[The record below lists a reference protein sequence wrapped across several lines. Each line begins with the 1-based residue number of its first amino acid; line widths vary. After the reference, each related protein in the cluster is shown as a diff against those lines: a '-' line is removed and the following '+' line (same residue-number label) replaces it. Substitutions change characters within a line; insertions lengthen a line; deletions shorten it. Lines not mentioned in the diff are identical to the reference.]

1 MHASGYAVLLA
12 GLAVSTALAQ
22 AGGWADTGLDA
33 AIPGQF
39 GAAHAQQDQRPF
51 VTTWK
56 TDTPNQ
62 TIAFY
67 ISGDDLT
74 FTWGDGTSNRVS
86 GRLAYH
92 SYADPGIYTVSIY
105 GNLESINLGSSTDA
119 RYLMSIEQWGD
130 ASWNR
135 LHGAFRGASNM
146 VYRAT
151 DAPDLSRV
159 TNMYAM
165 FSRATS
171 FNGDISSW
179 DVSSV
184 TGMSDMF
191 YGATS
196 FNGDISGWDVSS
208 VTDMSG
214 MFQGADSF
222 NQPLNTWDVSSVTD
236 MSGMFRNAAS
246 FNQDLSTWDVSSVTD
261 MSKMLRGAS
270 SFNQPLNTWDVSSVI
285 DMSEMLSG
293 ASSFNQPLDT
303 WDVSSVIYTVSMF
316 SYATSF
322 NQPLNGWD
330 VSSVTHMPLMFLGA
344 TSFNQPLNGWD
355 VSSVTYMTR
364 MFEGASSFNQ
374 PLNTWDVSSV
384 IDMSDMFE
392 GALSFDYLGPGAAQR
407 AGLQA
412 SSQESDR
419 TANATTS
426 VPVAVQED
434 LSGPHPVTLLS
445 RAAWDDGAR
454 VLSLYFDGP
463 VEPSSV
469 DLDKIRLVKSHHPII
484 DATLEEAGFER
495 VESGPFQVAAVL
507 EPGRDVPPGAGGTLT
522 VQVEPGAYRGMLSG
536 AANAAEEARVTAN
549 KVEITIL
556 ESGWTDT
563 DLDAAIPG
571 QFGAAHAQQD
581 QRPFVTTWKTDTHN
595 QTIAFYLSGD
605 DLTVTW
611 GDGTS
616 SRVSG
621 RLAYHS
627 YADPGTHTVSIYGN
641 LESISMV
648 DNPVHARNLMSIEQ
662 WGDTTWTSMVD
673 AFRGAYNMVYR
684 ATDAPDLSRVTNMT
698 SMFSNARSFNGDI
711 SGWDV
716 SSVTDMNG
724 MFHEADSFKGDIS
737 GWDVSSVTDMNGMF
751 HEADSFK
758 GDISGW
764 DVSSV
769 TDMSHMFNK
778 ALSFR
783 DDISG
788 WDVSSVTDMSAMFVA
803 AGSFNQPLDRWDV
816 SSVTDMSAM
825 FVAAD
830 YFNQPLDRWD
840 VSSVTDMSEMFAAAF
855 SFNQPLNSW
864 DVSSVTDMSEMFAA
878 AISFNQPI
886 GDWDTSSVT
895 DMSGMFWSVER
906 FNQPIGDW
914 DTSSVTDMSNMFQMA
929 TSFNQDIS
937 AWDIS
942 SVTDTSNTFEG
953 ASFVFDCLDPWAAQR
968 AGLQT
973 SSQESDR
980 TANATTS
987 VPAAVQEDVPGPHP
1001 VTLLSR
1007 AAWDDGTGVLAFY
1020 FDGPVEPS
1028 SVDLDKIRLVKSN
1041 HPIIDATLEE
1051 AGFERV
1057 ESGPFQ
1063 VVVALKPG
1071 RNAPPG
1077 AASGTLT
1084 VQVCPGAYH
1093 GMYSGAANAAEE
1105 TRVTANKVEI
1115 TMVESAQYDIS
1126 SGELTLRFLGDVRP
1140 VDGSHTLWI
1149 TPDGVINPWYMTVKP
1164 DDDPRTITYRGA
1176 ILERD
1181 PRTAPNLVVS
1191 LNWVYTRV
1199 SDGLHISEDA
1209 PLTIVRGDELVVPV
1223 QLENLLERVRYEAGS
1238 GRLVIEFAEEILP
1251 WSVYASRISIVDHP
1265 GSFALSASEFVRVSP
1280 DRRSVAFD
1288 LSESSQYAL
1297 SRMPEPV
1304 VWIEPGAFRDADQTE
1319 VGADHMSL
1327 EVVGRHPLL
1336 LDPDLPADLL
1346 LGHARYIEQAGGI
1359 TLHFREPIE
1368 PSSIDT
1374 GRITL
1379 VVDNPCIGVA
1389 LSGDDISRI
1398 SADRKSATIIIDD
1411 HRNDVLKNTKKITVR
1426 LDRGAFATEAG
1437 GVENVAGE
1445 VELFARAELPWVV
1458 LNEPAFV
1465 VDPSLPGVVH
1475 TPCRLTYYVQPPS
1488 DVLESYGYG
1497 PSTITQHTRTTMTAV
1512 HSGLNAWSLQNPHI
1526 TFERVTGVDRDP
1538 DIVVAWKKYYGG
1550 LGSACL
1556 GCLGD
1561 AVMSLALVAPL
1572 CGEPSAFLGGDWIR
1586 HAVSHEFGHH
1596 LGLEH
1601 HRSESHL
1608 MGGDPSAPLPFD
1620 DLGYQIPDRKFHCE
1634 AGPTPH

>member
-1 MHASGYAVLLA
+1 MRVIRYAVLLA
-12 GLAVSTALAQ
+12 GLAVSTVLVH

-67 ISGDDLT
+67 ISGDDLI

-92 SYADPGIYTVSIY
+92 TYADPGTHTVSIY

-151 DAPDLSRV
+151 DAPDLSRI

-196 FNGDISGWDVSS
+196 FNGDISSWDVSS

-222 NQPLNTWDVSSVTD
+222 NQPLDTWDVSSVTD
-236 MSGMFRNAAS
+236 MHGMFRNAAS
-246 FNQDLSTWDVSSVTD
+246 FNQDISTWDTSSVTD
-261 MSKMLRGAS
+261 MSKMFRGAS
-270 SFNQPLNTWDVSSVI
+270 SFNQPLDTWDVSSVI

-322 NQPLNGWD
+322 NQPLDTWD
-330 VSSVTHMPLMFLGA
+330 VSSVTYMPLMFLGA
-344 TSFNQPLNGWD
+344 ASFNQPLNGWD

-364 MFEGASSFNQ
+364 MFEGTSSFNQ
-374 PLNTWDVSSV
+374 PLDRWDVSSV
-384 IDMSDMFE
+384 TDMSGMFHNAASFNQDISTWDTSSVTDMSDMFE
-392 GALSFDYLGPGAAQR
+392 GALSFDYLVPWAAQS
-407 AGLQA
+407 ASLQA
-412 SSQESDR
+412 PSQEPDR
-419 TANATTS
+419 TANATAS
-426 VPVAVQED
+426 VPAAVQED
-434 LSGPHPVTLLS
+434 RSGPHPVTLLL
-445 RAAWDDGAR
+445 RAAWDDGAG
-454 VLSLYFDGP
+454 VLAFYFDGP

-495 VESGPFQVAAVL
+495 VESGPFQV
-507 EPGRDVPPGAGGTLT
+507 
-522 VQVEPGAYRGMLSG
+522 
-536 AANAAEEARVTAN
+536 
-549 KVEITIL
+549 
-556 ESGWTDT
+556 
-563 DLDAAIPG
+563 
-571 QFGAAHAQQD
+571 
-581 QRPFVTTWKTDTHN
+581 
-595 QTIAFYLSGD
+595 
-605 DLTVTW
+605 
-611 GDGTS
+611 
-616 SRVSG
+616 
-621 RLAYHS
+621 
-627 YADPGTHTVSIYGN
+627 
-641 LESISMV
+641 
-648 DNPVHARNLMSIEQ
+648 
-662 WGDTTWTSMVD
+662 
-673 AFRGAYNMVYR
+673 
-684 ATDAPDLSRVTNMT
+684 
-698 SMFSNARSFNGDI
+698 
-711 SGWDV
+711 
-716 SSVTDMNG
+716 
-724 MFHEADSFKGDIS
+724 
-737 GWDVSSVTDMNGMF
+737 
-751 HEADSFK
+751 
-758 GDISGW
+758 
-764 DVSSV
+764 
-769 TDMSHMFNK
+769 
-778 ALSFR
+778 
-783 DDISG
+783 
-788 WDVSSVTDMSAMFVA
+788 
-803 AGSFNQPLDRWDV
+803 
-816 SSVTDMSAM
+816 
-825 FVAAD
+825 
-830 YFNQPLDRWD
+830 
-840 VSSVTDMSEMFAAAF
+840 
-855 SFNQPLNSW
+855 
-864 DVSSVTDMSEMFAA
+864 
-878 AISFNQPI
+878 
-886 GDWDTSSVT
+886 
-895 DMSGMFWSVER
+895 
-906 FNQPIGDW
+906 
-914 DTSSVTDMSNMFQMA
+914 
-929 TSFNQDIS
+929 
-937 AWDIS
+937 
-942 SVTDTSNTFEG
+942 
-953 ASFVFDCLDPWAAQR
+953 
-968 AGLQT
+968 
-973 SSQESDR
+973 
-980 TANATTS
+980 
-987 VPAAVQEDVPGPHP
+987 
-1001 VTLLSR
+1001 
-1007 AAWDDGTGVLAFY
+1007 
-1020 FDGPVEPS
+1020 
-1028 SVDLDKIRLVKSN
+1028 
-1041 HPIIDATLEE
+1041 
-1051 AGFERV
+1051 
-1057 ESGPFQ
+1057 
-1063 VVVALKPG
+1063 VVGLKPG

-1084 VQVCPGAYH
+1084 VQVFPGAYR
-1093 GMYSGAANAAEE
+1093 GMDSGAANAAEE
-1105 TRVTANKVEI
+1105 TRVTANKVKI
-1115 TMVESAQYDIS
+1115 TMVESAQFDIS

-1140 VDGSHTLWI
+1140 VDGSHTIWI

-1164 DDDPRTITYRGA
+1164 DDDPRTITYRGG
-1176 ILERD
+1176 IPERD
-1181 PRTAPNLVVS
+1181 PRTAPDLVVS

-1209 PLTIVRGDELVVPV
+1209 PLTIVRGDDPVVPV
-1223 QLENLLERVRYEAGS
+1223 QMENLLERVRYEAGS
-1238 GRLVIEFAEEILP
+1238 SRLVIEFAEEIVP
-1251 WSVYASRISIVDHP
+1251 WSVYASRISVVDHP

-1280 DRRSVAFD
+1280 DRRSIAFD
-1288 LSESSQYAL
+1288 LSESSRYAL

-1304 VWIEPGAFRDADQTE
+1304 VWIEPGAFRNADQTE
-1319 VGADHMSL
+1319 VGADHISL

-1336 LDPDLPADLL
+1336 LDPDLPAGLL

-1368 PSSIDT
+1368 PSSIDAS
-1374 GRITL
+1374 RITL
-1379 VVDNPCIGVA
+1379 VGDNPCIGVA

-1398 SADRKSATIIIDD
+1398 SADRKSVTIRIDD
-1411 HRNDVLKNTKKITVR
+1411 HRNDILKNTKEITVR

-1475 TPCRLTYYVQPPS
+1475 TPCRLTYYVQSPS
-1488 DVLESYGYG
+1488 DVLELDGYE
-1497 PSTITQHTRTTMTAV
+1497 PSTIAQHTRTTMTAV

-1526 TFERVTGVDRDP
+1526 TFERVTGVYPKP
-1538 DIVVAWKKYYGG
+1538 DIVIAWQKYYGG

-1561 AVMSLALVAPL
+1561 VAVMSLALVAPL
-1572 CGEPSAFLGGDWIR
+1572 CGEPSGFLGGDWIR

-1596 LGLEH
+1596 LGMEH

-1620 DLGYQIPDRKFHCE
+1620 DLGYQIPDRKFHCK
-1634 AGPTPH
+1634 AGPTPHVE